1 MKTMLP
7 DDTERLMLDQADVAL
22 VLVDPADDRIV
33 QCNAVWPQWLG
44 LEMEQ
49 VLNAKFAV
57 ADWWP
62 EPQVVRTLVSLASLP
77 LAMRAMALRARDA
90 QGQVL
95 PLQAWCKPLQQAQR
109 RHVLFTLVRNQSGV
123 HEIDADALAGQA
135 FKAVVQTLGAVLE
148 GHDPASVGHQQRVAE
163 LAVTLARKLNWPQAE
178 VQSIEQA
185 ALLHDLGMITVP
197 SDVLAKHDQL
207 TFNEIWVIQQ
217 HVEAG
222 MRMLEHIDFPGP
234 VIALIAQHHER
245 LNGTGYPLGLK
256 GEAILRGAQLIG
268 MADVLDAMTR
278 ERPYQPAQTMAQA
291 LESLSASAGVL
302 FDAELV
308 HACVDLF
315 VQDGY
320 RFPQV

>member
-1 MKTMLP
+1 M
-7 DDTERLMLDQADVAL
+7 
-22 VLVDPADDRIV
+22 
-33 QCNAVWPQWLG
+33 
-44 LEMEQ
+44 
-49 VLNAKFAV
+49 
-57 ADWWP
+57 
-62 EPQVVRTLVSLASLP
+62 
-77 LAMRAMALRARDA
+77 
-90 QGQVL
+90 L

-302 FDAELV
+302 F
-308 HACVDLF
+308 